1 MSHLVFHIVKLYI
14 DVVKL
19 YISFYKL
26 LFFPLKCIFEV
37 YLCCCVLLP
46 FSHFHYSLVFYC
58 MHIWKSLHSSAE
70 RHWGCFQ
77 AFDTNNAPT
86 IPVLAPVSTIH
97 VLDGSWWFE
106 PFLFSLSP
114 WDPSL
119 INTPNEW
126 LGLFLFQEFMIHKSG
141 YLSVR
146 QYVGLPQGF

>member
-14 DVVKL
+14 DGVKL

-26 LFFPLKCIFEV
+26 LFFHSSVFLRFT
-37 YLCCCVLLP
+37 CVLLP
-46 FSHFHYSLVFYC
+46 FSHFHYSSVFYC

-86 IPVLAPVSTIH
+86 IPVLAPVSTVH
-97 VLDGSWWFE
+97 VLDGSWWFA
-106 PFLFSLSP
+106 PFLFSLSL
-114 WDPSL
+114 WHPSL

-141 YLSVR
+141 YLSAR